1 MNLKLI
7 SRNIGVALLLNAIFM
22 FISAGVSVLY
32 GVDSSFSPLLLS
44 GIITAIVASFPMIF
58 VKGSSNITDK
68 EGLII
73 GVLSWVLSCFFGMLP
88 YILYGGEFSI
98 INAWYES
105 VSGYTTTGSTIL
117 TDVESLPKGLIFWR
131 SSTHFLGGVGVVL
144 FMLLIL
150 PSMSTFKMRLSKVE
164 ISSLS
169 KDNFKFRARQTI
181 RVITTVYLGLTI
193 SEIILLM
200 FAGMDLF
207 DAVNHS
213 FATVATGGFSTRNL
227 SIAYYDSPWIEGII
241 MVFMLLSGMHFGLLY
256 SAAIGRP
263 LNLFKSSI
271 IRYYLGAIL
280 IGGLIVT
287 LNIKFS
293 DIVPDWG
300 RAFRD
305 GYFQVISVGTTTGL
319 ASCDSSVWPGFS
331 ILIMVFFTIQ
341 CACSGSTS
349 GGLKADRIWIFF
361 KAFKTQVLKQIHPN
375 AIIPVK
381 VGDHAVDK
389 EVVSSVSIFIVVY
402 LMIIFIVG
410 ILLTLMG
417 VDMLDAL
424 TGSAANMGN
433 VGPGFGNLGSLG
445 NYSSIPALGKFI
457 LAFEM
462 LLGRVE
468 IYSLLLLFIIF
479 RRR

>member
-22 FISAGVSVLY
+22 FISAVVSILY

-44 GIITAIVASFPMIF
+44 GIITTIVASFPMIF
-58 VKGSSNITDK
+58 VKSSSNITDK

-73 GVLSWVLSCFFGMLP
+73 GVLSWILSCFFGMLP

-98 INAWYES
+98 INAWFES
-105 VSGYTTTGSTIL
+105 VSGYTTTGGTIL

-150 PSMSTFKMRLSKVE
+150 PTMSTFRMRLSKVE

-169 KDNFKFRARQTI
+169 KDNFKFRARQTV
-181 RVITTVYLGLTI
+181 RVITTIYLGLTI
-193 SEIILLM
+193 SETILLM
-200 FAGMDLF
+200 LAGMDMF

-227 SIAYYDSPWIEGII
+227 SIAYYDSPWIEVVI
-241 MVFMLLSGMHFGLLY
+241 MVFMLLAGMHFGLLY
-256 SAAIGRP
+256 NAATGRP
-263 LNLFKSSI
+263 LSLFRSPI
-271 IRYYLGAIL
+271 IKYYLAVL
-280 IGGLIVT
+280 LVGGLIVT

-293 DIVPDWG
+293 GIEMEWG
-300 RAFRD
+300 RAFRN
-305 GYFQVISVGTTTGL
+305 GYFQVISLGTTTGF
-319 ASCDSSVWPGFS
+319 ATSDSSVWPAFS
-331 ILIMVFFTIQ
+331 ILLLTFFSIQ
-341 CACSGSTS
+341 CACSGSTT
-349 GGLKADRIWIFF
+349 GGIKADRMLIFL

-381 VGDHAVDK
+381 VGDHTIDK
-389 EVVSSVSIFIVVY
+389 EVVYSVSIFILVY

-410 ILLTLMG
+410 ILLSLMG
-417 VDMLDAL
+417 VNIMDAL
-424 TGSAANMGN
+424 SGSVANLGN
-433 VGPGFGNLGSLG
+433 VGPGFGTVGSLG
-445 NYSSIPALGKFI
+445 NYSLIPAFGKFI

>member
-1 MNLKLI
+1 MNLKTV
-7 SRNIGVALLLNAIFM
+7 SRNIGIALLLNAIFM
-22 FISAGVSVLY
+22 FISAGVSVIY
-32 GVDSSFSPLLLS
+32 GIDDSFSPLLLS
-44 GIITAIVASFPMIF
+44 GIVTAIVASFPMIF
-58 VKGSSNITDK
+58 VHRSSDINDR
-68 EGLII
+68 EGLVI
-73 GVLSWVLSCFFGMLP
+73 GVLSWILSCLFGMLP

-117 TDVESLPKGLIFWR
+117 TNVEALPKGLIFWR
-131 SSTHFLGGVGVVL
+131 SSTYFLGGVGVVL

-150 PSMSTFKMRLSKVE
+150 PTMSSFRMKLSKVE

-181 RVITTVYLGLTI
+181 RVISTVYLGLTI
-193 SEIILLM
+193 TEVILLM
-200 FAGMDLF
+200 FAGMDMF

-213 FATVATGGFSTRNL
+213 FATVATGGFSTKNL
-227 SIAYYDSPWIEGII
+227 SIAYYDSAWIEIII

-256 SAAIGRP
+256 SAAVGRP
-263 LNLFKSSI
+263 LSLFKSPV

-280 IGGLIVT
+280 VGGLIVT
-287 LNIKFS
+287 LNIKFT
-293 DIVPDWG
+293 DIAPDWG

-331 ILIMVFFTIQ
+331 ILVMTFFTIQ

-349 GGLKADRIWIFF
+349 GGMKVDRVWIFF
-361 KAFKTQVLKQIHPN
+361 KAFRTQILKQIHPN

-389 EVVSSVSIFIVVY
+389 DIVYSVSIFIVIY
-402 LMIIFIVG
+402 LMIIFTVG

-417 VDMLDAL
+417 VNMLEAL

-433 VGPGFGNLGSLG
+433 VGPGFGAVGSLG
-445 NYSSIPALGKFI
+445 NYSSIPAFGKFI

-468 IYSLLLLFIIF
+468 IYSLLLLFMVF

>member
-58 VKGSSNITDK
+58 VKSSSNITDK

-193 SEIILLM
+193 TETILLM

-241 MVFMLLSGMHFGLLY
+241 MAFMLLSGMHFGLLF

-271 IRYYLGAIL
+271 IRYYLGAIFV
-280 IGGLIVT
+280 GGLIVT

-293 DIVPDWG
+293 GIVPEWG

-331 ILIMVFFTIQ
+331 ILIMTFFTIQ

-349 GGLKADRIWIFF
+349 GGLKADRVLIFL

-381 VGDHAVDK
+381 VGGHAVDK
-389 EVVSSVSIFIVVY
+389 EVVYSVSIFIVIY
-402 LMIIFIVG
+402 LMIVFTVG

-433 VGPGFGNLGSLG
+433 VGPGFGSVGSLG
-445 NYSSIPALGKFI
+445 NYSSIPAFGKFI